1 MILVLVIIL
10 TIIIKL
16 FLFVSIF
23 FLIPFLF
30 GAPYDI
36 TRKECLKHVVTL
48 TNPKK
53 KDKIAELGSGDGR
66 VCIALANK
74 NKNAEIHG
82 FEINPFLVWH
92 SRRKIKKLGL
102 DNQIKIYRKN
112 FWRISFKDYN
122 KVVLF
127 QFKSIMKRMENKIE
141 KELKTKS
148 HIISHNWKLPNYKI
162 KKKLGKKRREINEI
176 KNKLVKVIEL
186 PRYQKRKKLFSRIA
200 SLW

>member
-1 MILVLVIIL
+1 MVIIVLVIIL
-10 TIIIKL
+10 AIIVKL

-36 TRKECLKHVVTL
+36 TRKESLKHIVTL

-66 VCIALANK
+66 VCIELAKK
-74 NKNAEIHG
+74 NKNTIIHG

-92 SRRKIKKLGL
+92 SRKKIKKLGL
-102 DNQIKIYRKN
+102 DNQIKIHWKN
-112 FWRISFKDYN
+112 FWRISFNDYN
-122 KVVLF
+122 KIVLF

-141 KELKTKS
+141 KELK
-148 HIISHNWKLPNYKI
+148 
-162 KKKLGKKRREINEI
+162 R
-176 KNKLVKVIEL
+176 V
-186 PRYQKRKKLFSRIA
+186 
-200 SLW
+200 

>member
-1 MILVLVIIL
+1 MLVIAIIILVIV
-10 TIIIKL
+10 IKL
-16 FLFVSIF
+16 FLFVAIF

-36 TRKECLKHVVTL
+36 TRKESLKHIVTL

-66 VCIALANK
+66 VCIELAKK
-74 NKNAEIHG
+74 NKGAEIHG

-102 DNQIKIYRKN
+102 QNQIKIYRKN
-112 FWRISFKDYN
+112 FWRISFKNYN
-122 KVVLF
+122 KIVLF
-127 QFKSIMKRMENKIE
+127 QFKSIMKRMENKIN
-141 KELKTKS
+141 KELKPKS

-162 KKKLGKKRREINEI
+162 KKKLGKRRFTSGEVYLYE
-176 KNKLVKVIEL
+176 K
-186 PRYQKRKKLFSRIA
+186 
-200 SLW
+200 